1 MHSLP
6 LSAEQKSLL
15 AQVYKFPISLIEYYD
30 YDNATRA
37 ILALLYQQVSH
48 QKSTLLVVDSSQ
60 QMEYYFQTLNSMGLQ
75 DFIIKAGDN
84 HEISA
89 TTINK
94 WRSYTIGN
102 KNELSQDIDKR
113 TNLYLLNREQAV
125 LERNKITQ
133 QYTQLNKKVL
143 GEKRISTIAHSIGFK
158 RMPALSFSG
167 LEELDQ
173 SDLNLN
179 QPEWQ
184 SLSQKIIEAKSLYNS
199 DYKHLS
205 DLVLL
210 SENCIA
216 KYKLD
221 DLVVSL
227 KTLIENLSQEELFYK
242 NLRLQYDQELRTF
255 FDQAREQSLNKL
267 DEILVELNTVIKP
280 SDQSLSRQLSDLNIL
295 LERLGIEPVSNN
307 IGSQEN
313 SVLTSKLVSTK
324 DKLQQAQRLIDKKIK
339 QYKSRVK
346 TTDLS
351 IDDQSNLDQVKT
363 SITKVNKMLSNPKLE
378 LRIDDTILNKQDK
391 IRSCIEDLKKQ
402 LYLINAHRGLIIWQ
416 KFLLNL
422 KPVFKNIII
431 CLTALPINL
440 WEEISETWYNTLVL
454 RQESLNQKPGFN
466 KIKNLI
472 SKFNAL
478 EREQIE
484 LLKATVRL
492 SRFEAIDALKSNHPN
507 LYTSLIRKKVE
518 TNIPLHDLML
528 SSQDF
533 LSGLYPIVI
542 VNKSQFQSLKFAKT
556 KLVDKVLFADSE
568 IIAKLN
574 LSTLYL
580 AEYLSI
586 FSPVSNRLSKD
597 PQVVPYL
604 QKGAT
609 SVLQNSQIPD
619 SVNSSSLENV
629 SIVKKV
635 AKTLLSL
642 QSELKIYHSRNI
654 SIISCCTGTFDQLI
668 RQMVDQHEVKEL
680 YGTRSIED
688 RLVEALLSTEKDQY
702 IILQDGLINS
712 SQVDTLRYQIDLI
725 AKVSALGLSLIDLW
739 TVDAIKTHHRN
750 NINKINSIFKKSSDK
765 NTELAQV

>member
-37 ILALLYQQVSH
+37 ILALLYQQVNH

-280 SDQSLSRQLSDLNIL
+280 SDQTLSRQLSDLNIL
-295 LERLGIEPVSNN
+295 LEKLGIEPVSNN

-642 QSELKIYHSRNI
+642 QSELKIYHSRNL

-668 RQMVDQHEVKEL
+668 RQMMDQHEVKEL

-750 NINKINSIFKKSSDK
+750 NINKINSIFKKSSAK